1 MSVISSIFVQ
11 LNYNNVVMLLAKLML
26 FLFLCAAHP
35 FSVLAAPGH
44 LTHPSISL
52 PQLPISRWLAVSTF
66 PPSTLWWCCGG
77 KKNPSGRPVSN
88 LLRLEVKSSGDGR
101 TALSNQSGFSLW
113 DCWVNCG
120 EAFRLTQE
128 LLFNF
133 ALFFFYNAEDHFYF
147 IFLFFFFFHGTRNI
161 ASELVFTFIQDIL
174 IAPTWS

>member
-1 MSVISSIFVQ
+1 MSVISSIFLQ
-11 LNYNNVVMLLAKLML
+11 LNYNNVVLLLAKLML

-66 PPSTLWWCCGG
+66 PLSTLWWCCGG
-77 KKNPSGRPVSN
+77 KKNPLGRPVSN

-101 TALSNQSGFSLW
+101 TEFFNQSGFSLW

-133 ALFFFYNAEDHFYF
+133 VLFFFLYNAEDHFYF
-147 IFLFFFFFHGTRNI
+147 IFLFFPRDMKHCI
-161 ASELVFTFIQDIL
+161 KLKMVFTFKQDIL
-174 IAPTWS
+174 IAPTWA